1 MKYKSLS
8 VRNFFLGYCFLW
20 LLWMGI
26 HFTILIN
33 NDFTYITALTDS
45 LVSNLLLFVFCLI
58 ISNILRYYQPGRN
71 GTQYLFI
78 WCLALASFW
87 LLIIRFA
94 IPRLLASDDLF
105 IRFFNG
111 TLLLRYAIAMFLIGG
126 TILLIWVW
134 QSIKNQQRESRM
146 HFQAQQLAK
155 EAELNNLRQQLQ
167 PHFLFNS
174 LNSISALAGSQP
186 QKAREMIQQLSDFLR
201 GTLNLDEHKRMT
213 LDDEIN
219 HLKLYLD
226 IEKVRFGHRL
236 ETVFDIAENSASL
249 LIPPLLLQPIVE
261 NAIKFGLY
269 NTIGQVTITIKAR
282 VENELLILTVS
293 NPCDDSEQV
302 PVKGTGFGLS
312 SLKRR
317 LFLIFNR
324 NDLLKTAKQNN
335 IFTTTLTI
343 PSQHAESNINR

>member
-1 MKYKSLS
+1 MRYKSLS
-8 VRNFFLGYCFLW
+8 VRNFFIGYCLLW

-26 HFTILIN
+26 HFIILIN
-33 NDFTYITALTDS
+33 NDFTIFTAGTDS
-45 LVSNLLLFVFCLI
+45 VVSNISLFVFCLI

-78 WCLALASFW
+78 WCLVLASIW
-87 LLIIRFA
+87 LLLVRFL
-94 IPRLLASDDLF
+94 IPQLLGSDVSF
-105 IRFFNG
+105 IKFFNA
-111 TLLLRYAIAMFLIGG
+111 TLLLRYAIAILLIGG

-134 QSIKNQQRESRM
+134 QSIRNQHRESRM

-186 QKAREMIQQLSDFLR
+186 QQARQMIQQLSDFLR
-201 GTLNLDEHKRMT
+201 GTLNIDKNKRMT
-213 LDDEIN
+213 LSDEIN

-236 ETVFDIAENSASL
+236 DTVFDIEETSSGFLMPA
-249 LIPPLLLQPIVE
+249 LLLQPIVE

-269 NTIGQVTITIKAR
+269 NTTGQVTISIKTA
-282 VENELLILTVS
+282 LQQS
-293 NPCDDSEQV
+293 NLVIEVRNPFDAGQE
-302 PVKGTGFGLS
+302 PLAKGTGFGLS

-317 LFLIFNR
+317 LFLIFSR
-324 NDLLKTAKQNN
+324 HDLLKTHTENN
-335 IFTTTLTI
+335 LFITTLI
-343 PSQHAESNINR
+343 LPPHHVESHTD